1 MRAFIG
7 GIAGSII
14 GLALTTSGLAAQ
26 TQTTSQQDSDNTLA
40 GPSTAPAAWESKLT
54 RALGII
60 VDSSDAG
67 IVITE
72 ISATMPAYEAGLCRG
87 DILLSVDRRPVTTVA
102 QATALTRNLASAYV
116 MVDLQRRDMRI
127 SRRVYVADGR
137 RETIG
142 SARDGSAA
150 AISLRQVLPG
160 TIEEVEAFANDVA
173 QRATDTII
181 IDLRSNPEGSKLI
194 SRDVA
199 LRIARLGSQPTQ
211 NNSNGRQ
218 LIVLT
223 AHTPG
228 EITRAM
234 TSILA
239 DEGLADVI
247 TEMSASMINRD
258 FGQTAIAG
266 PATAYTRREVIRTS
280 AIEKA
285 PVYWSMAQF
294 RERYPQPQRQAMLH
308 PMMEAMPAAAPLAW
322 GIHGQAW
329 DALERVRSMM

>member
-1 MRAFIG
+1 MRSFIG
-7 GIAGSII
+7 GVI
-14 GLALTTSGLAAQ
+14 GLALATSGLLA
-26 TQTTSQQDSDNTLA
+26 QTTSPAGQQNSENTLA
-40 GPSTAPAAWESKLT
+40 GPTAKPAAFESKLT

-72 ISATMPAYEAGLCRG
+72 VSVTMPAFEAGLCRG

-142 SARDGSAA
+142 TARDGRAA
-150 AISLRQVLPG
+150 AIALRQVSPG

-173 QRATDTII
+173 MRATDTIV
-181 IDLRSNPEGSKLI
+181 IDLRNNPEGSHSL
-194 SRDVA
+194 SRDIA
-199 LRIARLGSQPTQ
+199 QRIARLGSQSAQQ
-211 NNSNGRQ
+211 NGNGRQ

-223 AHTPG
+223 DQTPG
-228 EITRAM
+228 EISRVM

-239 DEGLADVI
+239 DEGLAEVI
-247 TEMSASMINRD
+247 TEVAASMISRD
-258 FGQTAIAG
+258 IGQTAVTG
-266 PATAYTRREVIRTS
+266 PTAAFTRREVTRSSSI
-280 AIEKA
+280 AQA
-285 PVYWSMAQF
+285 PVHWSMAQF

-308 PMMEAMPAAAPLAW
+308 PMMATMPAAASIVW

-329 DALERVRSMM
+329 DALERVRTM

>member
-1 MRAFIG
+1 MRSFIG
-7 GIAGSII
+7 GII
-14 GLALTTSGLAAQ
+14 GLALATSGVLAQ
-26 TQTTSQQDSDNTLA
+26 TTAPVGQQNSENTLV
-40 GPSTAPAAWESKLT
+40 GPSARPAQWESKLT

-72 ISATMPAYEAGLCRG
+72 VSATMPAYEAGLCRG
-87 DILLSVDRRPVTTVA
+87 DILLSIDRHPISTVA

-142 SARDGSAA
+142 TARDGRAA
-150 AISLRQVLPG
+150 AISLRQVSTA
-160 TIEEVEAFANDVA
+160 TIEEVEAFANNVG
-173 QRATDTII
+173 QRVTDTII
-181 IDLRSNPEGSKLI
+181 IDLRCNPEGSQLL

-199 LRIARLGSQPTQ
+199 QRIARLGSLPNQQ
-211 NNSNGRQ
+211 SGSGCQ

-223 AHTPG
+223 AQMPG
-228 EITRAM
+228 EISRIM

-239 DEGLADVI
+239 DEGLAEVV
-247 TEMSASMINRD
+247 TEVAASMISRD
-258 FGQTAIAG
+258 IGQTAVAG
-266 PATAYTRREVIRTS
+266 PAAFTKREVVRTS
-280 AIEKA
+280 AIAQA

-308 PMMEAMPAAAPLAW
+308 PMMAAMPAAAPLAW
-322 GIHGQAW
+322 GANGQAW
-329 DALERVRSMM
+329 DALESVRTM